1 MKKFNAKIFK
11 NLNYKTK
18 QLKNNLITQIISHLI
33 TMQIDISIDP
43 YQYIMEELKS
53 ITYSLNNTKFDIKID
68 SKDSRFESYLKIS
81 WDIFP
86 YMKT

>member
-18 QLKNNLITQIISHLI
+18 QLRNNLITMH
-33 TMQIDISIDP
+33 IDISIDP

-53 ITYSLNNTKFDIKID
+53 ITYSLKNIEI
-68 SKDSRFESYLKIS
+68 
-81 WDIFP
+81 
-86 YMKT
+86 